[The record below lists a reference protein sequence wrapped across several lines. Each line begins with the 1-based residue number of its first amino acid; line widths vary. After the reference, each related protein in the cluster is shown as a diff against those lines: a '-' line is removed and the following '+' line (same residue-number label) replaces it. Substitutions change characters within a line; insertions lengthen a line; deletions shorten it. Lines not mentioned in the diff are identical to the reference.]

1 MTNSIDNDRD
11 PDGKD
16 LKSEYVKMHWSSS
29 ETSRLLDIVNST
41 GQQKSTEDEQHDALT
56 KMFAGNPQMETDIIW
71 YALKRIRKKLY
82 FQDLTY
88 YGALMQRSK
97 QRSPIAIRST
107 YEWAKLAYQE
117 QALMHFL
124 SLEVWELPDGDAD
137 RVSAYK
143 ELFEMFK
150 ETKDYLDVDVRQ

>member
-11 PDGKD
+11 PDGQD
-16 LKSEYVKMHWSSS
+16 LKSEYVKMRWSPS
-29 ETSRLLDIVNST
+29 ETSRLLDIINST

-56 KMFAGNPQMETDIIW
+56 TDIIW